1 MAPTTSISIAEID
14 DDAIRFTWRKR
25 VVRDA
30 RLTHSELRVLLELE
44 SYANEDGTNAHPGVN
59 LISVELGINEKTV
72 RRALKHG
79 EELGYVIKTQAG
91 RRGRGRNFADVFA
104 LSLPKPD
111 GLPDSQM
118 SGNSVE
124 PEATTGHSDVRQSS
138 TWNPSE
144 WPSTTGHF
152 GSTTGHLGTDCRTSS
167 DEYRTTGC
175 PPTSSYPPDPS
186 TPVLSTPS
194 PVVRHEVLSGEVLDE
209 SISVGVADRVPKDV
223 SSDMAWFRTTPLYD
237 AKDEKRFGELVTSGV
252 SRMAAA
258 SQAYYSKEQLP
269 PHLAA

>member
-1 MAPTTSISIAEID
+1 MASAISIAQID

-30 RLTHSELRVLLELE
+30 SLTHSELRVLLELE

-59 LISVELGINEKTV
+59 LISAELGINEKTV

-104 LSLPKPD
+104 LSLPERE
-111 GLPDSQM
+111 
-118 SGNSVE
+118 V
-124 PEATTGHSDVRQSS
+124 TTGHSDVHQSS
-138 TWNPSE
+138 PWNTSE
-144 WPSTTGHF
+144 PQTTTGHF
-152 GSTTGHLGTDCRTSS
+152 ESTTGHLDTDYRTFS
-167 DEYRTTGC
+167 DEYRTPEC
-175 PPTSSYPPDPS
+175 PPTSPS
-186 TPVLSTPS
+186 TPDPFTPVPNTPG
-194 PVVRHEVLSGEVLDE
+194 PVFDCEALPGEVLDE
-209 SISVGVADRVPKDV
+209 SSSVGVADRDIKDV
-223 SSDMAWFRTTPLYD
+223 SSDIDWFRTTPFYS
-237 AKDEKRFGELVTSGV
+237 AKDEERFGELVASGA

-258 SQAYYSKEQLP
+258 SQAYNAKAHLP